1 MTAEEMFDK
10 LGFKL
15 LTKINEEIPRKN
27 WNYKEDTMTYYD
39 GHIIII
45 FDLYFTG
52 YRTIE
57 FKNDDDDDKI
67 HFISVALHQAITQQM
82 KELG

>member
-1 MTAEEMFDK
+1 MTAEKMFEN

-15 LTKINEEIPRKN
+15 LTKINEEIPRKS
-27 WNYKEDTMTYYD
+27 WNYSKDTKTYYD
-39 GHIIII
+39 GHMIII